1 MTKKCISVTGKFLP
15 VIFFIVLSHYS
26 SAQNNPGEIHGS
38 FQIDGQY
45 YIQDSVISA
54 PEVNEKFLLNGYG
67 DLVFTKGNFKAGLRY
82 ETYQNVLLGY
92 DKRFTGSGIANRYAE
107 YDNGLLAITV
117 GNFYEQFGSGLILRS
132 YWEPTL
138 GYDNSIDGLRVRL
151 KPYSGITVKGLIG
164 RQRYYFKT
172 GEGIVRGV
180 DAEVAWNEVVDKWN
194 DAKTHITTGF
204 GFVSKYQKDDDPVY
218 ILPENV
224 AAYSGRLDITRGKV
238 TVNAEYAYKYNDPSS
253 LNNYSYKFG
262 DAALL
267 KATYS
272 QKGLGIFLAAKR
284 IDNMNFRSERN
295 ANLNDLM
302 INYLPALTKYHIYS
316 LATIYPYAT
325 QPNGEMG
332 YEGEINY
339 TIKKGT
345 KLGGDYGTNIIF
357 NVSGAN
363 SLSTEPVAGK
373 DLYKSDWGKI
383 GKDVYYK
390 EFSLEISRKFNR
402 HFKMALVYINQ
413 TYNKDKV
420 QFQGSKQYGTIY
432 DNIVVADMTYKLND
446 RHALRLELQTLQTK
460 QDYKSWMAGL
470 LEYSYSPH
478 WFVAVS
484 DQYNYGN
491 AKPDLRVHYFN
502 FYVGYTKN
510 SSRISLSYGRQRE
523 GLFCVGGVCRQV
535 PASNGLAVSISTS
548 F

>member
-1 MTKKCISVTGKFLP
+1 MIKKYLSVTGKILP
-15 VIFFIVLSHYS
+15 VIFFISWSHS
-26 SAQNNPGEIHGS
+26 ASAQNAPAEIHGS

-54 PEVNEKFLLNGYG
+54 PEVNEKFLLNGFG

-92 DKRFTGSGIANRYAE
+92 DKRFTGSGIASRYAE
-107 YDNGLLAITV
+107 YDNGFLSVTV

-138 GYDNSIDGLRVRL
+138 GYDNSIDGLRVKV

-194 DAKTHITTGF
+194 DAKTHVTTGF

-224 AAYSGRLDITRGKV
+224 AAYSGRLDVTRGKV

-339 TIKKGT
+339 TIRKGT

-373 DLYKSDWGKI
+373 DLYESDWGKV
-383 GKDVYYK
+383 GKEVYYK

-420 QFQGSKQYGTIY
+420 QFQGSTQYGTIY

-446 RHALRLELQTLQTK
+446 KHALRLELQTLQTE

-478 WFVAVS
+478 WFVAFS

-491 AKPDLRVHYFN
+491 DKTDLRVHYYN
-502 FYVGYTKN
+502 FYVGYTRN